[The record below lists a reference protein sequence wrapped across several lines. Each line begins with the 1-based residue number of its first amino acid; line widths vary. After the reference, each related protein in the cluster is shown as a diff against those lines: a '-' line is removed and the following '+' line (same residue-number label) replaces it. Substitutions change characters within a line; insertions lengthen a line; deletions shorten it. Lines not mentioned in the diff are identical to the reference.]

1 MRAELTSRSRMRS
14 RTRKTWTG
22 PPVAW
27 WLLAMLLAAYA
38 AMTFGVPAD
47 GNHRVARAALY
58 AALLAGA
65 LVLCASR
72 ARQQRREAPAWIAL
86 GAALTLWVGG
96 DAAWSLGLSGTTF
109 PSWADGLW
117 LAGYPCA
124 YAGLALLVR
133 ARWRGSLAAP
143 SWLDGLLAAT
153 ASAAV
158 VAAVAPVAA
167 GASPLAAALAVAY
180 PLGDVVLLT
189 FALGTCLVLGVREAR
204 ALALTACGLGVYA
217 IADAVRLLGDAGTL
231 ALWPLGVLLVGAAA
245 VHPATRI
252 RVGTGS
258 RAAGRFARGGRV
270 VVALPALAV
279 LVCDQHIHRLS
290 TAAVDLA
297 LVALVLLVARLAL
310 SVRENQRLLAASRRE
325 ALTDALTRLGN
336 RRALMGELDRALDL
350 ARSGEPQVLAL
361 FDLDGF
367 KRYNDAFGHVAGDL
381 LIELL
386 GGRLAAAVQ
395 HHGRA
400 FRMGG
405 DEFCV
410 LVPAARA
417 TTALGAAAVA
427 LREEG
432 EGFRIDASLG
442 VVALP
447 ADADDAESALQL
459 ADRRMYRHKERRP
472 ASAASQSGDV
482 LLRAL
487 GEREPELLAHT
498 AAVTGLA
505 RAVASALGL
514 DPEERDVIARAAELH
529 DIGKVAIPDAILAKP
544 GPLDDDERAFMRR
557 HTVIGEAIIEA
568 APALRPVAALV
579 RASHERWDGR
589 GYPDGLAAESI
600 PLGAR
605 IVAVCDAY
613 SAMVQERAY
622 GSVLAEAD
630 ALEELRRCAGTQ
642 FDPAVVAAFCAVR
655 SAAPAADVAAA

>member
-1 MRAELTSRSRMRS
+1 MRAELTRRSRMRA
-14 RTRKTWTG
+14 RKTWTG

-47 GNHRVARAALY
+47 GGHRAARAALY
-58 AALLAGA
+58 GALLAGA
-65 LVLCASR
+65 LALCANR
-72 ARQQRREAPAWIAL
+72 ARTQRRETGAWVAL
-86 GAALTLWVGG
+86 GAALALWVGG

-158 VAAVAPVAA
+158 VAAVAPVTD
-167 GASPLAAALAVAY
+167 GGTPLASALAAAY

-189 FALGTCLVLGVREAR
+189 FAVGTCLVLGVREAR

-217 IADAVRLLGDAGTL
+217 VADAVRLLADAGTL
-231 ALWPLGVLLVGAAA
+231 ALWPLGALLVGAAA
-245 VHPATRI
+245 VHPPTRI
-252 RVGTGS
+252 RAGTGS
-258 RAAGRFARGGRV
+258 RAAGRLARGGRV

-279 LVCDQHIHRLS
+279 LVCDQHVHRLS

-297 LVALVLLVARLAL
+297 LAALVLLVARLAL
-310 SVRENQRLLAASRRE
+310 SLRENQRLLVTSRRE

-336 RRALMGELDRALDL
+336 RRALMEELERALGL
-350 ARSGEPQVLAL
+350 ARGGEPQVLAL

-386 GGRLAAAVQ
+386 GGRLGAAVQ
-395 HHGRA
+395 GHGRA

-410 LVPAARA
+410 VVPAARA

-432 EGFRIDASLG
+432 EGFRVDASLG
-442 VVALP
+442 VVSLP
-447 ADADDAESALQL
+447 EDADDAEAALQL

-472 ASAASQSGDV
+472 SSAASQSGDV

-505 RAVASALGL
+505 RAVAGALGL
-514 DPEERDVIARAAELH
+514 DPEQRDVIARAAELH
-529 DIGKVAIPDAILAKP
+529 DIGKVAIPDAILDKP
-544 GPLDDDERAFMRR
+544 GPLDDDEREFMRR

-579 RASHERWDGR
+579 RASHERWDGS
-589 GYPDGLAAESI
+589 GYPDGLAGEAI

-613 SAMVQERAY
+613 SAMVQARAY
-622 GSVLAEAD
+622 GDVLGEDEAL
-630 ALEELRRCAGTQ
+630 AELRRCAGTQ
-642 FDPAVVAAFCAVR
+642 FDPGVVAAFCALQGSPRAVT
-655 SAAPAADVAAA
+655 AA

>member
-1 MRAELTSRSRMRS
+1 MRAELTRRSRMRA
-14 RTRKTWTG
+14 RKTWTG

-47 GNHRVARAALY
+47 GGHRSARAALY
-58 AALLAGA
+58 GALLAGA
-65 LVLCASR
+65 LALCATR
-72 ARQQRREAPAWIAL
+72 ARTQRREAGAWVAL
-86 GAALTLWVGG
+86 GAALALWVGG
-96 DAAWSLGLSGTTF
+96 DAAWSLALSGTTF

-153 ASAAV
+153 ASASV
-158 VAAVAPVAA
+158 VAAVAPVTD
-167 GASPLAAALAVAY
+167 GGTPLASALAMAY

-189 FALGTCLVLGVREAR
+189 FAVGTCLVLGVREAR

-217 IADAVRLLGDAGTL
+217 IADAVRLLADGGTL
-231 ALWPLGVLLVGAAA
+231 ALWPLGALLVGAAA
-245 VHPATRI
+245 VHPPTRI
-252 RVGTGS
+252 RAGTGS
-258 RAAGRFARGGRV
+258 RAAGRLARGGRV

-279 LVCDQHIHRLS
+279 LVCDQHVHQLS

-297 LVALVLLVARLAL
+297 LAALVLLVARLAL
-310 SVRENQRLLAASRRE
+310 SLRENQRLLVTSRRE

-336 RRALMGELDRALDL
+336 RRALMEELDRALGL
-350 ARSGEPQVLAL
+350 ARGGDPQVLAL

-386 GGRLAAAVQ
+386 GGRLDAAVQ
-395 HHGRA
+395 GHGRA

-410 LVPAARA
+410 VVPAARA

-432 EGFRIDASLG
+432 EGFRVDASLG
-442 VVALP
+442 VVSLP
-447 ADADDAESALQL
+447 DDADDAEAALQL

-472 ASAASQSGDV
+472 SSAASQSGDV

-505 RAVASALGL
+505 RAVAGALGL

-529 DIGKVAIPDAILAKP
+529 DIGKVAIPDAILDKP
-544 GPLDDDERAFMRR
+544 GPLDDDEREFMRR

-579 RASHERWDGR
+579 RASHERWDGS
-589 GYPDGLAAESI
+589 GYPDGLTGEAI

-613 SAMVQERAY
+613 SAMVQARAY
-622 GSVLAEAD
+622 GDVLGEDEAL
-630 ALEELRRCAGTQ
+630 AELRRCAGTQ
-642 FDPAVVAAFCAVR
+642 FDPGVVAAFCSVR
-655 SAAPAADVAAA
+655 RSPRAAAAA

>member
-1 MRAELTSRSRMRS
+1 MRAELTRRSRMGS
-14 RTRKTWTG
+14 RKTWTG

-47 GNHRVARAALY
+47 GAHRAARAALY
-58 AALLAGA
+58 GALLAGA
-65 LVLCASR
+65 LALCASR
-72 ARQQRREAPAWIAL
+72 AWTQRREAGAWIAL
-86 GAALTLWVGG
+86 GAALALWVGG

-109 PSWADGLW
+109 PGWADGLW

-124 YAGLALLVR
+124 YTGLALLVR

-158 VAAVAPVAA
+158 VAAVAPVTD
-167 GASPLAAALAVAY
+167 GGSPLASALAAAY
-180 PLGDVVLLT
+180 PLGDVILLT
-189 FALGTCLVLGVREAR
+189 FAVGTCLVLGVREAR

-217 IADAVRLLGDAGTL
+217 IADAVRLLADGGSL
-231 ALWPLGVLLVGAAA
+231 ALWPLGALLVGAAA
-245 VHPATRI
+245 VHPPTRV
-252 RVGTGS
+252 RAGSGS
-258 RAAGRFARGGRV
+258 RAAGRLARGGRV

-279 LVCDQHIHRLS
+279 LVCDQHVHRLS

-297 LVALVLLVARLAL
+297 LAALVLLVARLAL
-310 SVRENQRLLAASRRE
+310 SLRENQHLLATSRRE

-336 RRALMGELDRALDL
+336 RRALVEELDRAIVR
-350 ARSGEPQVLAL
+350 ARDGEPQVLAL

-386 GGRLAAAVQ
+386 GGRLGAACRG
-395 HHGRA
+395 HGRA

-410 LVPAARA
+410 LAPAARA
-417 TTALGAAAVA
+417 ATVLGAASVA
-427 LREEG
+427 LREAG
-432 EGFRIDASLG
+432 EGFRVDASLG
-442 VVALP
+442 VVSLP
-447 ADADDAESALQL
+447 DDADDAEAALQL

-472 ASAASQSGDV
+472 SSAASQSGDV

-505 RAVASALGL
+505 RAVAGALGL

-544 GPLDDDERAFMRR
+544 GPLDDDEREFMRR

-579 RASHERWDGR
+579 RASHERWDGS
-589 GYPDGLAAESI
+589 GYPDGLAGDAI

-622 GSVLAEAD
+622 GDVLAEAA
-630 ALEELRRCAGTQ
+630 ALAELRRCAGTQ
-642 FDPAVVAAFCAVR
+642 FDPAVVAAFCALSRAV
-655 SAAPAADVAAA
+655 PAGGHIR